1 MISEW
6 AVKEVRVKFMGAH
19 AASQSTIEAVETG
32 KTWSEQKYPIVEER
46 GAEKDFNPEVT

>member
-1 MISEW
+1 MDIYDL
-6 AVKEVRVKFMGAH
+6 RMGAH